1 MIDDLR
7 QTCEKLGMQKQT
19 QLFLNKRENDFS
31 EEGESIMGTIYK
43 GTGWSHSV
51 IGETKDGT
59 IYKGTGW
66 GRTAIGEYKDGTI
79 YKGTGWGKDA
89 IGEYEGDPA
98 GAAALLLLQYE
109 FL

>member
-1 MIDDLR
+1 
-7 QTCEKLGMQKQT
+7 
-19 QLFLNKRENDFS
+19 
-31 EEGESIMGTIYK
+31 MGTIYK
-43 GTGWSHSV
+43 GTGLSHSV
-51 IGETKDGT
+51 IGET
-59 IYKGTGW
+59 
-66 GRTAIGEYKDGTI
+66 KDGTI